1 MDDSRQSVRPGGTSK
16 DPGRRDAYVKPS
28 VAWED
33 DLESRPSLTAACDKI
48 SGSGGSC
55 DSIPAS

>member
-1 MDDSRQSVRPGGTSK
+1 MGDSRQAVQPARTAEDPTRK
-16 DPGRRDAYVKPS
+16 DPYVKPS

-33 DLESRPSLTAACDKI
+33 DLESRPGLTAACDKI

-55 DSIPAS
+55 DSAPAS